1 MQRSPSQPPRA
12 SVRPDTL
19 RWTIFLALLGTTQ
32 VGAQGGLTPTLG
44 PGGTPI
50 IDNGHGVPVIDIVAP
65 DAGGLSH
72 NQFLDYNVDRHGL
85 VLNNA
90 LQAGQ
95 SQLAGQLGANSQFQ
109 GQAASTILNEVVSQN
124 ASRIEGA
131 QEIFGQKA
139 DYMLA
144 NPNGITVNG
153 GSFINTTR
161 AGFVVGNVD
170 VQGGQVKHLDSRN
183 ATGSLNV
190 LGKGLSNVEGALDL
204 IAPRIDT
211 KGMLSAKDD
220 LNLTA
225 GRNRIDANSREVLEH
240 LPGQP
245 GSIDASLFGSMRA
258 GQIRIVS
265 TAEGA
270 GVQVGANTLHA
281 ERGDLII
288 KSAGDLQVQGDEL
301 LQANLTATQGKLDL
315 NAAGDV
321 QLTATNG
328 KARQIEINAGQK
340 LTLDTATREKVHK
353 DPIDWAT
360 KWLFVTTESKKGE
373 TVTTSRT
380 QVGSRLQAEDS
391 LDMKAGTQLNLT
403 AAQLEAGNTL
413 QLRSD
418 GQMTLAAGVDTVD
431 VEDHLS
437 HSIYADR
444 TDTVGSSH
452 TEKLR
457 GTTLKAGSVTASAG
471 SDMLISGSQLDAR
484 QHIQLDAKGD
494 LNIVSA
500 QEENHSQRTTGVR
513 DFVASAGKTQPDS
526 NQYSAKVGFEH
537 LHKAEK
543 TDSTRQVASAINAG
557 SVSLQ
562 SGNKLTISSSNVQAN
577 AGDINVNAREI
588 ELAAAYDKD
597 HTQTID
603 TRSGAALSIAGGA
616 ERLRAGIDGYH
627 GPAGEFI
634 TTDTAKRSTLKA
646 NGDLNIDATKL
657 VTTAADLQAGGR
669 LEVTAD
675 TIENRAAAD
684 KTIKETTLSKWDG
697 GLAAS
702 VDYKYVTDRAWY
714 AFGYIKSLFT
724 GEEVAALDETTK
736 SKPGAELALAY
747 QSIDEKDTQAKA
759 QVSTFSGG
767 NVMVKAKSIKDEGT
781 DYKAQAGELRI
792 EAREHEMLAA
802 RDTHTLEKTQTNG
815 NGSLRVEIQADTHIN
830 AKLAGAGGSLK
841 ETTATSVARVG
852 SLQGKN
858 GVHVALEGNGYYEGT
873 RIDGG
878 NGAVS
883 LASNG
888 DLTLAAAHDTSVT
901 ETTQLDAGLALK
913 AGSSLIGANGGLDGN
928 LKHHT
933 RKTEAS
939 KAKVGQIDGKGAIEL
954 ASSGDMR
961 LEGTRIG
968 SRDAATGDITLHSDG
983 QLTVAAAHDTEKST
997 GNTWGGNLA
1006 VSGSA
1011 LGGGLNGG
1019 GTFGWVNE
1027 SKSTA
1032 VGAEFNSNGKLQL
1045 TSLAHGDQALHVEG
1059 LQANARSIGLDARN
1073 GGMLIEA
1080 AKNTEQR
1087 DNLQATLGAGGSL
1100 SAKELA
1106 GVNGQLKVD
1115 LENSSTTTWS
1125 NSNLRAGTLELRSK
1139 GDTRVE
1145 GAQLEANHIEGE
1157 IGGDLLVSSRMDQ
1170 VDSMAVNVDIRLNQK
1185 DAAQAPG
1192 EAKPSLKETFE
1203 KEGVTGLPRALWS
1216 AVTEKFLPSAKGSY
1230 ARRQHDTV
1238 NEQTSLSSTQGIDLE
1253 VGGRTKLV
1261 GATLKAADGQVELG
1275 SGSLTR
1281 EDLNG
1286 RDYQNDVQVDAL
1298 SFLSL
1303 LFQSKD
1309 APADSLKPYSS
1320 SGHDTTTKY
1329 VSKVEQNSKS

>member
-32 VGAQGGLTPTLG
+32 AGAQGGLTPTLG

-301 LQANLTATQGKLDL
+301 LQANLTAT
-315 NAAGDV
+315 
-321 QLTATNG
+321 NG

-457 GTTLKAGSVTASAG
+457 GTTLKAGSVIASAG
-471 SDMLISGSQLDAR
+471 SDMLISGSQLEAR
-484 QHIQLDAKGD
+484 EHIQLDAKGD

-500 QEENHSQRTTGVR
+500 QEENHSHRTTGVR

-526 NQYSAKVGFEH
+526 NLYSAKVGFEH

-657 VTTAADLQAGGR
+657 VTTAAELQAGGR

-684 KTIKETTLSKWDG
+684 RTVKETTLSKWDG

-702 VDYKYVTDRAWY
+702 ADYKYVTDRAWY
-714 AFGYIKSLFT
+714 AFERIKSLFT
-724 GEEVAALDETTK
+724 GEEVAALDD
-736 SKPGAELALAY
+736 SAKPNLGAELALAY
-747 QSIDEKDTQAKA
+747 QSIDEKDTQSKA

-767 NVMVKAKSIKDEGT
+767 DVMVKAKSIKDEGT

-815 NGSLRVEIQADTHIN
+815 SGSLRVDTQTGTDIN

-841 ETTATSVARVG
+841 ETTITSVARVG

-883 LASNG
+883 LTSNG

-933 RKTEAS
+933 RKTETS

-954 ASSGDMR
+954 ASGGDMR

-1011 LGGGLNGG
+1011 LGGGLNGQ

-1045 TSLAHGDQALHVEG
+1045 TSLANGDQALQVEG

-1087 DNLQATLGAGGSL
+1087 DNLEVTLGAGGSL
-1100 SAKELA
+1100 SAQELA
-1106 GVNGQLKVD
+1106 GASALAKVD
-1115 LENSSTTTWS
+1115 LEKRNNTTWRD
-1125 NSNLRAGTLELRSK
+1125 SNLRAGTLELRSN

-1145 GAQLEANHIEGE
+1145 GAQLEAHHIEGE

-1170 VDSMAVNVDIRLNQK
+1170 VDNMAVNVDIRLNQK

-1203 KEGVTGLPRALWS
+1203 KDGFAGLPGALWS
-1216 AVTEKFLPSAKGSY
+1216 AVTDKFLPSAKGSY

-1238 NEQTSLSSTQGIDLE
+1238 NEQTTLSSTQGIDLQ

-1275 SGSLTR
+1275 SGSLSR
-1281 EDLNG
+1281 EDLKG
-1286 RDYQNDVQVDAL
+1286 RDYQKDVQVNADVTPTGMANTAL
-1298 SFLSL
+1298 SFLGN
-1303 LFQSKD
+1303 LFQGKD
-1309 APADSLKPYSS
+1309 APADALKPYSS
-1320 SGHDTTTKY
+1320 SGHDTTTEY
-1329 VSKVEQNSKS
+1329 VSKVEQNRKS